1 MLIETVEFLL
11 NIAGSLAGV
20 RTRNTGHSGTL
31 NARSPEPPLI
41 TAKRPALGSNKQYS
55 RCPHGRFLKHRVHWV
70 SKIKSIDNF
79 SRWVSNGLATCVELV
94 LAAVGYGRG
103 RPAAGGRSAPAHP
116 LATTRH
122 GSYLGKSYRTIVSSA
137 QFVLV
142 AVVANSLVRRDIH
155 FFLIN
160 LAMLY
165 VQKNDLVM
173 PVHMID
179 INCIVTVINLLFI
192 YNSYPIKE

>member
-1 MLIETVEFLL
+1 M
-11 NIAGSLAGV
+11 
-20 RTRNTGHSGTL
+20 
-31 NARSPEPPLI
+31 
-41 TAKRPALGSNKQYS
+41 
-55 RCPHGRFLKHRVHWV
+55 C
-70 SKIKSIDNF
+70 
-79 SRWVSNGLATCVELV
+79 
-94 LAAVGYGRG
+94 RG
-103 RPAAGGRSAPAHP
+103 RPGRGMGADVRRRADARRPRTRS
-116 LATTRH
+116 LRH
-122 GSYLGKSYRTIVSSA
+122 GSYLGKSYRTIVSFA

-160 LAMLY
+160 LAMQY

-192 YNSYPIKE
+192 YNSYPIKESI